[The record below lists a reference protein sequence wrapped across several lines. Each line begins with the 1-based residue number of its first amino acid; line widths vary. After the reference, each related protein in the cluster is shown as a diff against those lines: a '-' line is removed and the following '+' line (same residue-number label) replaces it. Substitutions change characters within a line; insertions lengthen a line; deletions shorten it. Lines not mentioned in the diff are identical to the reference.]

1 MRILQN
7 VGLYPSYLNRLE
19 TLIDGAVGHQNALE
33 VFLADGFESTHLLQ
47 GVIDGDPDFALALGN
62 SELVQRRWATE
73 NGLPRRTALEDIL
86 LAQIEHHRTEVFYN
100 LDPVRFDDRI
110 LGRLPGCVRRTIAW
124 SAAPSPHTRFQGYD
138 LVVNNFPGILA
149 RYAKL
154 GCRTAYF
161 FPALAPKM
169 CEVACRTERPIDII
183 FVGGYSRHHL
193 RRSNVLDAVSAMS
206 PAKRVCY
213 YLDLGRL
220 NRLSELPLLGRLKL
234 LSPHRRT
241 PSIRSI
247 SAPALFGTEL
257 IEAFGRS
264 KIVLNAAVDMAGDER
279 GNIRCFE
286 AMGCG
291 ALLLS
296 DAGSYPTGME
306 SGRTL
311 VTYNDPTDVVKQ
323 ATRMLDDDS
332 LRTHIAAAG
341 HMMLADRYSK
351 SRQMDAF
358 RALVD

>member
-7 VGLYPSYLNRLE
+7 VGLYSNYLKRLKI
-19 TLIDGAVGHQNALE
+19 LIGHPNSHKQALD

-62 SELVQRRWATE
+62 SDIVQRLWATE
-73 NGLPRRTALEDIL
+73 KGMPRKTELDDIL
-86 LAQIEHHRTEVFYN
+86 LAQLEHHRAEVFYN
-100 LDPVRFDDRI
+100 LDPVRFDDRL

-124 SAAPSPHTRFQGYD
+124 SAAPSPHTRFHGYD

-149 RYAKL
+149 RYAEI

-161 FPALAPKM
+161 FPALPPQMNEA
-169 CEVACRTERPIDII
+169 ALITERPIDII

-193 RRSNVLDAVSAMS
+193 RRSGILDAVAAMA
-206 PAKRVCY
+206 PERRVHY
-213 YLDLGRL
+213 HLDLGRL
-220 NRLSELPLLGRLKL
+220 NRISELPLLGRLKL
-234 LSPHRRT
+234 LSRHRRT
-241 PSIRSI
+241 PAIRAVAAS
-247 SAPALFGTEL
+247 ALFGREL
-257 IEAFGRS
+257 IEAFGQS
-264 KIVLNAAVDMAGDER
+264 KIVLNAAVDMAGGER

-296 DAGSYPTGME
+296 DSGSYPTGME

-311 VTYNDPTDVVKQ
+311 MTYKDAADAVQQ
-323 ATRMLDDDS
+323 ATYLLDDDI
-332 LRTHIAAAG
+332 LRTRIAAAG
-341 HMMLADRYSK
+341 HEMLAERYSK
-351 SRQMDAF
+351 SRQMKAF